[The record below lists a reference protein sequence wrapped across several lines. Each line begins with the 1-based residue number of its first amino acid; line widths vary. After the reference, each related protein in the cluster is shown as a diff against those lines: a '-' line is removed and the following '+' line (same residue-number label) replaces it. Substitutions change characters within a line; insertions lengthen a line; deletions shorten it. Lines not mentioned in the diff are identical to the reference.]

1 MNVDCNLKR
10 QVWIHDDDTKGNMG
24 FWDVMSSYDDEVKGN
39 FGSGD
44 VTSAYDGD
52 AKGI

>member
-1 MNVDCNLKR
+1 
-10 QVWIHDDDTKGNMG
+10 MG
-24 FWDVMSSYDDEVKGN
+24 FWDVMSSYDDDVKGN

>member
-1 MNVDCNLKR
+1 
-10 QVWIHDDDTKGNMG
+10 MG
-24 FWDVMSSYDDEVKGN
+24 FWDVMSSYDDDDVKGN